1 MKKIGCI
8 GHDCSACAAREKLI
22 NKLKKDVDRWK
33 SRAITYK
40 NQADKL
46 RKGKGAPV

>member
-1 MKKIGCI
+1 MKKIKYI

-22 NKLKKDVDRWK
+22 NKLKKDVHRWK

-46 RKGKGAPV
+46 RKWKGTPI